1 MPKPRTQAVTF
12 RVTAE
17 RLRILEAIQKIRGD
31 DSRSVTLNHALD
43 VLFGG
48 YKIKRPG
55 DRRAR
60 AVDATSPPP
69 SETKEGSLTT
79 K

>member
-1 MPKPRTQAVTF
+1 MTNAVHKRTVAVTF
-12 RVTAE
+12 RVTQE

-31 DSRSVTLNHALD
+31 ESRSHTLNHALD

-48 YKIKRPG
+48 YKIKRPE

-60 AVDATSPPP
+60 PMDAKSPPAP
-69 SETKEGSLTT
+69 
-79 K
+79 